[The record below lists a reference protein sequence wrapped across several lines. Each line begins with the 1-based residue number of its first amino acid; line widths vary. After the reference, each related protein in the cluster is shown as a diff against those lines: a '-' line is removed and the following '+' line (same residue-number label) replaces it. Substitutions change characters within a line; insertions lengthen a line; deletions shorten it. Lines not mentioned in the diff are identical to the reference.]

1 MNIVKLG
8 NYVTQVKTNYL
19 GGACILFI
27 IAFFF
32 YFGYNAF
39 IPESIRNAI
48 DLLQVGVPIILF
60 IAGVFLIILAFNRSM
75 ESVYRDDNGYCTIA
89 NTKIQCHSNCTQCV
103 FAAQYVR
110 MENIPEMLEISAEG
124 HSEEGDTVRE

>member
-1 MNIVKLG
+1 MNTVKLG
-8 NYVTQVKTNYL
+8 NYVTHVKTNYL

-32 YFGYNAF
+32 YIGYDVF
-39 IPESIRNAI
+39 IPESVRNAVDFLRI
-48 DLLQVGVPIILF
+48 GVPIILL
-60 IAGVFLIILAFNRSM
+60 LIGAVLILLALNRSM
-75 ESVYRDDNGYCTIA
+75 ESVYRDDSGCCTITD
-89 NTKIQCHSNCTQCV
+89 TKIQCHSNCTQCM

-110 MENIPEMLEISAEG
+110 MENIPDLPEIDLAE